1 MKQSMMK
8 LWSQIIQSSMSQASL
23 TYSSVVNFLNRLDG
37 TCELAFMI
45 TSKDKY
51 YKKMCK
57 TLTD

>member
-1 MKQSMMK
+1 
-8 LWSQIIQSSMSQASL
+8 MSQASL